1 MHSSHL
7 FYNVLSED
15 VVVKHWWLPLM
26 WPGSNLGNAIRGPS
40 SLWLLPFIALGS
52 SIPVFS
58 LLKNQKPIRFVHSNL
73 LYKSRWYNNT
83 SHKVLRSV
91 SGQKKKK
98 HFLFRNILQELK
110 RSESLFWVN
119 LVNHWFGT
127 VIGLFIKTQR
137 TNKDTN
143 RTIFCCGEVCRQR
156 WYAIFDGK
164 S

>member
-1 MHSSHL
+1 M
-7 FYNVLSED
+7 FYARTSLLSTGGF
-15 VVVKHWWLPLM
+15 HQCG
-26 WPGSNLGNAIRGPS
+26 PGRISGTPYAGLS

-91 SGQKKKK
+91 SGQKK
-98 HFLFRNILQELK
+98 NISFSATSCRSLK
-110 RSESLFWVN
+110 EVKVFFWVN

-143 RTIFCCGEVCRQR
+143 RTIFCCGEVCCQR

>member
-1 MHSSHL
+1 M
-7 FYNVLSED
+7 FYARTSLLSTGGF
-15 VVVKHWWLPLM
+15 HQCG
-26 WPGSNLGNAIRGPS
+26 PGRISGTPYAGLS

-73 LYKSRWYNNT
+73 MYESHWYNNT
-83 SHKVLRSV
+83 SHKGLRSV
-91 SGQKKKK
+91 SGQKKKI

-143 RTIFCCGEVCRQR
+143 RTIFCCGEVCCQR